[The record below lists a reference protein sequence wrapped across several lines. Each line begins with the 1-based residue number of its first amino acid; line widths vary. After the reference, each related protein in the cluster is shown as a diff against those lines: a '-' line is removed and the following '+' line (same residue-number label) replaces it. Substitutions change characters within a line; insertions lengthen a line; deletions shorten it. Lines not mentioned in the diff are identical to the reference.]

1 MSTTPA
7 FDPRRLAD
15 LAARYAPAVD
25 AEALPVEAEA
35 PAVEAEAPAV
45 DAEALPVDA
54 APEAPTGEATEVAA
68 TGHPRVDAALA
79 ELARAESLPP
89 QDQIAA
95 YESVHRALQ
104 ETLHSIAQS

>member
-15 LAARYAPAVD
+15 LAARY
-25 AEALPVEAEA
+25 
-35 PAVEAEAPAV
+35 APAV

>member
-15 LAARYAPAVD
+15 LAARYTPAVD
-25 AEALPVEAEA
+25 ADALAA
-35 PAVEAEAPAV
+35 
-45 DAEALPVDA
+45 VDA
-54 APEAPTGEATEVAA
+54 APEAPTGEATEAAA

-95 YESVHRALQ
+95 YESMHRALQ

>member
-25 AEALPVEAEA
+25 AEAQA
-35 PAVEAEAPAV
+35 
-45 DAEALPVDA
+45 VDA